1 MLPTAMNCSNPV
13 VGSDTIA
20 HVVDMIATQGYALV
34 PNFLDPATVADLR
47 ANALRFERAG
57 LLFPAAVGRGANR
70 IERADIRG
78 DRIRWLDETTDD
90 TAELSLRD
98 VLEALRLLVNRE
110 LQLGLFA
117 FEGHY
122 AVYPAGT
129 GYARHLDRF
138 RDDNARVL
146 SIVLYLNDCWRD
158 EDGGMLRL
166 HVARA
171 RSIDAIPQG
180 GTLVAFLSDRF
191 AHEVLPARRERF
203 SIAGW
208 FRRRK

>member
-1 MLPTAMNCSNPV
+1 MICSNPV

-20 HVVDMIATQGYALV
+20 RVVDMIAMQGYAIAAH
-34 PNFLDPATVADLR
+34 FLDLATVAALR

-57 LLFPAAVGRGANR
+57 LLVPAAVGRGGDR
-70 IERADIRG
+70 IERVDIRG
-78 DRIRWLDETTDD
+78 DRIRWLEETTDD

-98 VLEALRLLVNRE
+98 ALDALRLAVNRE
-110 LQLGLFA
+110 LQLGLFS

-122 AVYPAGT
+122 AIYPAGA

-146 SIVLYLNDCWRD
+146 SIVVYLNDRWRD

>member
-1 MLPTAMNCSNPV
+1 MTDQV

-20 HVVDMIATQGYALV
+20 RVVEMIASQGYAV
-34 PNFLDPATVADLR
+34 AANFLDRATVAALL

-57 LLFPAAVGRGANR
+57 SLVPAAVGRGADR
-70 IERADIRG
+70 IERTDIRG
-78 DRIRWLDETTDD
+78 DRIRWLEETTDD
-90 TAELSLRD
+90 TAERSLRD
-98 VLEALRLLVNRE
+98 ALEALRLAVNRE
-110 LQLGLFA
+110 LQLGLFE

-122 AVYPAGT
+122 AIYPAGA
-129 GYARHLDRF
+129 GYPRHLDRF

-146 SIVLYLNDCWRD
+146 SIVLYLNDRWLH

-166 HVARA
+166 HVTSA
-171 RSIDAIPQG
+171 RSIDAIPRG

-191 AHEVLPARRERF
+191 AHEVLPATRERL

-208 FRRRK
+208 FRRRV

>member
-1 MLPTAMNCSNPV
+1 MTCSSPV
-13 VGSDTIA
+13 AVSDTIA
-20 HVVDMIATQGYALV
+20 RVVCMISAQGYAV
-34 PNFLDPATVADLR
+34 APNFLDPMTVAALR
-47 ANALRFERAG
+47 TNALRFERAG
-57 LLFPAAVGRGANR
+57 LLLPAAVGRGAHR
-70 IERADIRG
+70 IERTDIRG

-90 TAELSLRD
+90 TAELSLLD
-98 VLEALRLLVNRE
+98 ALEALRFVVNRE
-110 LQLGLFA
+110 LQLGLFT

-122 AVYPAGT
+122 ALYPAGA

-191 AHEVLPARRERF
+191 AHEVLPARRERC